1 MNGYD
6 TPDSIRVFDI
16 GKGHL
21 DATGLMSASDQQR
34 MLLHYRLTKKIGSGG
49 MGDVYQAEDTRLG
62 RTVAI
67 KLLPASAND
76 NLTAKRR
83 FLKEAQ
89 SASALN
95 HPNIVTIHAIEES
108 DGLDFIV
115 MEYIEGQ
122 TLKETIDRDGALPV
136 AKLLSRR
143 WSPACWASTRSILKS
158 AWPIW
163 KRLIA

>member
-16 GKGHL
+16 GKGHV

-76 NLTAKRR
+76 NLAAKRR

-136 AKLLSRR
+136 AKLLD
-143 WSPACWASTRSILKS
+143 IG
-158 AWPIW
+158 IQV
-163 KRLIA
+163 